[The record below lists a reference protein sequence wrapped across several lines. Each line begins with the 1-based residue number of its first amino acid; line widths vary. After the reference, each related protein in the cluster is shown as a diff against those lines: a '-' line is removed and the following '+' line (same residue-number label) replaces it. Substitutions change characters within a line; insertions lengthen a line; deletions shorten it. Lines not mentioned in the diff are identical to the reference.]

1 MVKYLFLILVLSLTA
16 CNDSN
21 APEWFE
27 SQGVNLT
34 ECGPTVASN
43 AINWA
48 GGSSDRYTT
57 RSLFTSPSWWTLAN
71 IYSAISKNGVHVE
84 YHNESNIDIIKKD
97 NISGIMYINR
107 THFINVDYMNGKWVS
122 FDPLYG
128 ISEKTRSD
136 LLQMSWVNFI
146 AVYKK

>member
-1 MVKYLFLILVLSLTA
+1 MVKQLLLIVVLSLTA

-21 APEWFE
+21 APDWFS
-27 SQGVNLT
+27 SQGVNIT

-48 GGSSDRYTT
+48 GGSSDRYKT
-57 RSLFTSPSWWTLAN
+57 RSLFTSPPWWTLAN

-84 YHNESNIDIIKKD
+84 YHHKSNIDIIKKY
-97 NISGIMYINR
+97 NVSGVFYVNR
-107 THFINVDYMNGKWVS
+107 THFINVDYVNNKWVA

-128 ISEKTRSD
+128 ISEKTRVE